1 MSNQGHVVLDS
12 WNEDRSRSFTYR
24 LQLRSRRRLISNSVT
39 VWERDGRELVDMW
52 TLRETKFEYSRA
64 YRQAGIGR
72 WIAFDDGRSN
82 SKAALDATDDPRR

>member
-1 MSNQGHVVLDS
+1 MRLGDDGMDSPQVVGNQGQQ
-12 WNEDRSRSFTYR
+12 YR
-24 LQLRSRRRLISNSVT
+24 VRLRFRFNSGNSVT
-39 VWERDGRELVDMW
+39 VWERDGRELVEMW